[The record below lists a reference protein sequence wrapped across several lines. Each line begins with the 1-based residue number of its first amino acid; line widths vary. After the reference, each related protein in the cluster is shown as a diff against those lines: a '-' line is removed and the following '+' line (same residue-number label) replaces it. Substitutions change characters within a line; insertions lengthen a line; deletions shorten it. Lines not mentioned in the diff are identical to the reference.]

1 MESHHKTLR
10 LIEEKTP
17 RELQYCEGLECSLI
31 RFMHTYIPTRT
42 LILGISEACLIS
54 LALVA
59 AATARL
65 GAGGASYMMTY
76 QFGSLKILFV
86 SVAFVAC
93 MYYFELYDSAIV
105 SDRREVLVRLIQVL
119 GVAYIALGLFY
130 YLYPPVRLGRGVF
143 HIGFL
148 FVGLLLLLW
157 RGLFSVINN
166 TERLAER
173 VVILGDGPLATSL
186 LREIETRPELGIRVA
201 DRAQVAGIGTHPS
214 NCEHDAISIS
224 LSPSSVCEDV
234 AAHHQFGSINRIIVA
249 MEERRG
255 KLPVDLLLSLKNR
268 GVLVQDG
275 NDVYESITG
284 KIPIESIRLS
294 WLLFSPGNAASRLF
308 LFYKRFASLLSSMVG
323 LILSLPLLPFVIVAI
338 KLSSPGK
345 VLYRQSRVGRDG
357 VVFRCYKFRTMRS
370 DAEVDSGPT
379 WATDDDP
386 RITRVGRF
394 LRKARIDEIPQLLNV
409 FRGDMSL
416 VGPRPER
423 PEFVA
428 ALKEQIP
435 YYRLRH
441 SVRPGITGWAQILYK
456 YGNTVE
462 DAKEKLRY
470 DLYYIKNASVG
481 LDLLIILNTIKIVLL
496 GRGAK

>member
-1 MESHHKTLR
+1 
-10 LIEEKTP
+10 
-17 RELQYCEGLECSLI
+17 
-31 RFMHTYIPTRT
+31 MHAYIPKRT
-42 LILGISEACLIS
+42 LLLGISEACLIS
-54 LALVA
+54 VALVA
-59 AATARL
+59 AALARL
-65 GAGGASYMMTY
+65 GAGGASFMMTY
-76 QFGSLKILFV
+76 QYGSLKILFV
-86 SVAFVAC
+86 SVAFMIC

-119 GVAYIALGLFY
+119 GVAYITLGLLY

-166 TERLAER
+166 TQRLAER

-186 LREIETRPELGIRVA
+186 LHEIETRPELGIRVA
-201 DRAQVAGIGTHPS
+201 GRAQMTGNRILVGNSEHGETPPAVSQGNFCETIAIDRKIG
-214 NCEHDAISIS
+214 
-224 LSPSSVCEDV
+224 
-234 AAHHQFGSINRIIVA
+234 GINRIVVA

-284 KIPIESIRLS
+284 KVPIESIRLS
-294 WLLFSPGNAASRLF
+294 WLLFSPGNAGSRFF
-308 LFYKRFASLLSSMVG
+308 LIYKRSASLISSIIG
-323 LILSLPLLPFVIVAI
+323 LLLSLPLLPFVVLAI
-338 KLSSPGK
+338 KLSSPGQ

-370 DAEVDSGPT
+370 DAEADSGPT
-379 WATDDDP
+379 WAMDDDP

-394 LRKARIDEIPQLLNV
+394 LRKTRIDEIPQLINV
-409 FRGDMSL
+409 LRGDMSL

-435 YYRLRH
+435 YYHLRH
-441 SVRPGITGWAQILYK
+441 AVRPGITGWAQVLYK
-456 YGNTVE
+456 YGSSVE

-470 DLYYIKNASVG
+470 DLYYIKNSSVG
-481 LDLLIILNTIKIVLL
+481 LDLLIFLNTIKIVLL

>member
-1 MESHHKTLR
+1 
-10 LIEEKTP
+10 
-17 RELQYCEGLECSLI
+17 LI
-31 RFMHTYIPTRT
+31 RFMHAYIPTRT

-59 AATARL
+59 AALARL
-65 GAGGASYMMTY
+65 GAGGASFMMAY
-76 QFGSLKILFV
+76 QYGSLKILFV
-86 SVAFVAC
+86 SVAFMAC

-119 GVAYIALGLFY
+119 GVAYIALGLLY

-166 TERLAER
+166 TQGLAER
-173 VVILGDGPLATSL
+173 VVILGDGPLAESL
-186 LREIETRPELGIRVA
+186 LHEIETRPELGIRVA
-201 DRAQVAGIGTHPS
+201 GRAQMPGIGTPPS
-214 NCEHDAISIS
+214 NREDGATSIT
-224 LSPSSVCEDV
+224 LPQSSVCGEV
-234 AAHHQFGSINRIIVA
+234 AAGRQLGGINRIIVA

-268 GVLVQDG
+268 GVQVQDG

-284 KIPIESIRLS
+284 KVPIESIRLS

-308 LFYKRFASLLSSMVG
+308 LIYKRSASIVSSTIGLL
-323 LILSLPLLPFVIVAI
+323 LSLPLLPFVVLAI
-338 KLSSPGK
+338 KLSSPGQ

-370 DAEVDSGPT
+370 DAEADSGPT
-379 WATDDDP
+379 WAMDDDP

-394 LRKARIDEIPQLLNV
+394 LRKTRIDEIPQLLNV
-409 FRGDMSL
+409 LRGDMSL

-423 PEFVA
+423 PEFVES
-428 ALKEQIP
+428 LKEQIP
-435 YYRLRH
+435 YYHLRH
-441 SVRPGITGWAQILYK
+441 SVRPGITGWAQVLYR
-456 YGNTVE
+456 YGSSVE
-462 DAKEKLRY
+462 DAKEKLRF
-470 DLYYIKNASVG
+470 DLYYIKNTSAG